1 MLENS
6 VTSKQRSLFPIFQN
20 GFHYSK
26 GKIRFII
33 WNKMSELDEQ
43 RQDYILN
50 HLSGRQ
56 VFITCCDKNS
66 IDRMRRGKAF
76 EIKDGE
82 IFDDNE

>member
-1 MLENS
+1 MLKLCEAEILYKNGDE
-6 VTSKQRSLFPIFQN
+6 QPI
-20 GFHYSK
+20 
-26 GKIRFII
+26 ILLDDV
-33 WNKMSELDEQ
+33 MSELDEQ

-66 IDRMRRGKAF
+66 IDRMRRGRSF

-82 IFDDNE
+82 IFDDHEDVVGQ